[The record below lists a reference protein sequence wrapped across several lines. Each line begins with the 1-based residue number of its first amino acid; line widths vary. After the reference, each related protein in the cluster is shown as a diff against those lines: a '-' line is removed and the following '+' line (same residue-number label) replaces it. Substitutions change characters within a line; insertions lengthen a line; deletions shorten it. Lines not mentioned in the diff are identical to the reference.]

1 MEENTRNILSS
12 FIFGDMLINYLIDK
26 DEHVTLE
33 MLPLGMEDRV
43 IRDGKTYRPDSLIQC
58 KLVGDAYPG
67 ANAGGMS
74 MMNSGTVNDMH
85 YDAQGV
91 TKNGNMTIVST
102 TLKDRKNHRFV
113 HNLSYTEGD
122 YALECYT
129 EFYNDSDSQS
139 KIEYIT
145 SFAIGNM
152 TPFIEGSAVGSM
164 DVCRIRSKWSH
175 EGRLVKESLE
185 ELQLEPSWVKWHPLS
200 VRFGQRGSMPVK
212 EYAPFA
218 AVEDK
223 ITGVTWGAALKIEC
237 SWQME
242 FYRRDDAL
250 VFAGGLADREFGHFL
265 KNVEPGESFETPHS
279 IITVGCGD
287 VDCIS
292 QRITRFCDKY
302 LENVPE
308 CEKELPVLF
317 NEYCTTW
324 GLPSHKNIMNTV
336 NALKGHDVKYFVIDC
351 GWFVEEGKPW
361 GDGMGDYIPSD
372 ILFPKGL
379 KYTVDC
385 IREAGFKPGIWYEI
399 DNAGHDSHIYYDE
412 SYFLHKDGIP
422 ITTEGRRFFNMKD
435 PKVIAYLDEKVIDQ
449 IKKYGFEYVKM
460 DYNDTIGIGSDEAES
475 LGEGLRQ
482 DREASV
488 NYVKRLL
495 SNVPGLVLE
504 NCSSGGHKTEPLM
517 MSLCAM
523 ASFSDAHECE
533 HIPLIA
539 AGLHRT
545 ILPRQSQIWAVIRK
559 DDSVKR
565 IAWTIINTYLGRM
578 CFSGDVCELTDT
590 QWAKIDEGIAF
601 YHKISPIVK
610 DGYSYIY
617 RNTGD
622 SETELSGYQ
631 VVIRVQNDGKELIP
645 AMAKR
650 AYAVISCF
658 TPSTISVPLPS
669 NCPRNILESY
679 SGTSIKAHIEGDNL
693 VISPTE
699 GMEALALIFG

>member
-1 MEENTRNILSS
+1 
-12 FIFGDMLINYLIDK
+12 
-26 DEHVTLE
+26 
-33 MLPLGMEDRV
+33 
-43 IRDGKTYRPDSLIQC
+43 
-58 KLVGDAYPG
+58 
-67 ANAGGMS
+67 
-74 MMNSGTVNDMH
+74 
-85 YDAQGV
+85 
-91 TKNGNMTIVST
+91 
-102 TLKDRKNHRFV
+102 
-113 HNLSYTEGD
+113 
-122 YALECYT
+122 
-129 EFYNDSDSQS
+129 
-139 KIEYIT
+139 
-145 SFAIGNM
+145 
-152 TPFIEGSAVGSM
+152 
-164 DVCRIRSKWSH
+164 
-175 EGRLVKESLE
+175 
-185 ELQLEPSWVKWHPLS
+185 
-200 VRFGQRGSMPVK
+200 
-212 EYAPFA
+212 
-218 AVEDK
+218 
-223 ITGVTWGAALKIEC
+223 
-237 SWQME
+237 
-242 FYRRDDAL
+242 
-250 VFAGGLADREFGHFL
+250 
-265 KNVEPGESFETPHS
+265 
-279 IITVGCGD
+279 
-287 VDCIS
+287 
-292 QRITRFCDKY
+292 
-302 LENVPE
+302 
-308 CEKELPVLF
+308 
-317 NEYCTTW
+317 
-324 GLPSHKNIMNTV
+324 
-336 NALKGHDVKYFVIDC
+336 
-351 GWFVEEGKPW
+351 
-361 GDGMGDYIPSD
+361 
-372 ILFPKGL
+372 
-379 KYTVDC
+379 
-385 IREAGFKPGIWYEI
+385 
-399 DNAGHDSHIYYDE
+399 
-412 SYFLHKDGIP
+412 
-422 ITTEGRRFFNMKD
+422 
-435 PKVIAYLDEKVIDQ
+435 
-449 IKKYGFEYVKM
+449 M

-559 DDSVKR
+559 DDSIKR